1 LEDGRGQNISISEKG
16 KSVRRAMWPI
26 YERVLSERIGA
37 KLKPKDAAQLA
48 TLLSRL

>member
-1 LEDGRGQNISISEKG
+1 
-16 KSVRRAMWPI
+16 MWPI

-48 TLLSRL
+48 KLLSRL